1 MKVSIE
7 TENCDLNHWY
17 LIEES
22 ANSEVVLKLEI
33 DQIVSVQSRNEKKNE
48 ICKAIHD
55 ELSKFSWIV
64 AGSVN
69 VEFVSYLHGVE
80 RQETD
85 KVGDID
91 NITKPILDSLTGAN
105 GILIDDS
112 QIGSLH
118 TFWQSRN
125 ESIAFNVLYI
135 RISINND
142 TCLKKTNLYF
152 IQYAGAICLPI
163 NIDFNDP
170 LSILA
175 ALVTL
180 KARKKHRAAAK
191 KIKILGGNVDHIFVN
206 SDWDVHKTRLNGFD
220 KSYILSEQ
228 KLKDK
233 CCMHGFNW
241 TLLRSLW
248 KLTKQLT

>member
-1 MKVSIE
+1 MRISIR
-7 TENCDLNHWY
+7 TENCDSKHWY

-22 ANSEVVLKLEI
+22 ANSEVVLRLEI

-48 ICKAIHD
+48 ICAAIHD

-69 VEFVSYLHGVE
+69 VEFVWYLHGVE

-91 NITKPILDSLTGAN
+91 NITKPVLDALTGAK

-125 ESIAFNVLYI
+125 ESIAFNVLNI

-142 TCLKKTNLYF
+142 TCLEKNNLYF
-152 IQYAGAICLPI
+152 IQYAGAVCLPI
-163 NIDFNDP
+163 NIDFDDP
-170 LSILA
+170 RSILA
-175 ALVTL
+175 ALVIV
-180 KARKKHRAAAK
+180 KSRKRHRAAAK
-191 KIKILGGNVDHIFVN
+191 RIKALGGNADRFFVN

-220 KSYILSEQ
+220 KNHILSEQ
-228 KLKDK
+228 MLKDK
-233 CCMHGFNW
+233 CCMYGFTW
-241 TLLRSLW
+241 KLLRSLW
-248 KLTKQLT
+248 KPTKQHA